1 MCVLRIVI
9 LVSCLFILGVLGPWE
24 FFWRAGS
31 CIFCVC
37 DSAVWS
43 AGPVQFY
50 LGILLER
57 MAGLYRFFFF
67 SGSVCS
73 GYGTVEMV
81 GGVRFFCFL

>member
-1 MCVLRIVI
+1 MGI
-9 LVSCLFILGVLGPWE
+9 
-24 FFWRAGS
+24 FWRAGS
-31 CIFCVC
+31 YTFSVC

-57 MAGLYRFFFF
+57 MAGLYTFFL

-81 GGVRFFCFL
+81 GGGPFFFCFL